1 MGLALGG
8 DCIIATE
15 LTPITLEPNL
25 LRLNLL
31 AFTLLLDKLGCL

>member
-15 LTPITLEPNL
+15 LTPITLGPYL

-31 AFTLLLDKLGCL
+31 AFTLEHNKLGCL